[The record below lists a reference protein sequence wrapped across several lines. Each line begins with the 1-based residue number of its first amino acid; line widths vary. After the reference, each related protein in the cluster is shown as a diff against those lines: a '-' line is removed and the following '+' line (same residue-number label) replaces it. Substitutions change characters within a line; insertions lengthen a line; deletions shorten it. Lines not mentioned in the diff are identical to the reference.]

1 MEQNNNRKKKSKYV
15 HLVVK
20 NNGKEYG
27 ILKLN
32 KIVCKKVL
40 TYAVAGVMIVS
51 AGAFVKNEVEEN
63 KAEREREYW
72 ESVLEDYQPYEQ
84 TFEVPYT
91 VQAGDT
97 LDGIIAT
104 YEDDINER
112 YSIRDDI
119 ARENNLSSP
128 SNIKAGQELTLTG
141 LEAEDLAQFGYTVD
155 YSLFDPM
162 VKVTDMQEFL
172 SNQLHGLSVGD
183 DRIEVYASITERLAD
198 LMGMYN
204 DYENLDPETQA
215 YISEYLLEQYEKLC
229 EDYREQFGIDFNDHL
244 KCYPIPDSSLEE
256 NVTHRM

>member
-20 NNGKEYG
+20 NNGKEFG

-40 TYAVAGVMIVS
+40 TYAVAGVVIFS
-51 AGAFVKNEVEEN
+51 TGALIKSEIEEN

-119 ARENNLSSP
+119 TRENHLSSP

-172 SNQLHGLSVGD
+172 TSRIHDLEVGENQL
-183 DRIEVYASITERLAD
+183 EAYANITERLAD

-215 YISEYLLEQYEKLC
+215 YIAEYMLEQYERLC
-229 EDYREQFGIDFNDHL
+229 EDYSEHFGIDFNDHL
-244 KCYPIPDSSLEE
+244 KCYPIPEEDLEE
-256 NVTHRM
+256 SRIHSM